1 LKLLSLVLL
10 LALAGCDAE
19 PITLY
24 APEGMTAEQVVT
36 MENQRGYQY
45 GKNMDRHQKRETGQ
59 GDFPRRSPANPR
71 P

>member
-1 LKLLSLVLL
+1 MKLFSLVLL

-36 MENQRGYQY
+36 MENQRVYQH
-45 GKNMDRHQKRETGQ
+45 GEGE
-59 GDFPRRSPANPR
+59 
-71 P
+71 